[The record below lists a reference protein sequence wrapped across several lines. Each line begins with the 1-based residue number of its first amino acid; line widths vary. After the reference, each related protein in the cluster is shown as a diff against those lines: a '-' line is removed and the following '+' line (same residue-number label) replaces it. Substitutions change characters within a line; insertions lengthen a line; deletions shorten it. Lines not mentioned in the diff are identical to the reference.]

1 MDGVGELSGVDVVAA
16 IILIGAIAR
25 GAVIGAIREAFSLAA
40 VAVALIVARLGTVPA
55 AAWLSANAPLE
66 LAPWTA
72 TLLAGAALVIG
83 SLIAVGLLGR
93 VLRAGIRAAGLG
105 FFDRL
110 AGGAL
115 GAAEGAL
122 VVAVGIALATAAL
135 GPDHRT
141 LKETETLAAYRVALD
156 WAALDWADTDAL
168 TDVAAPPR
176 ARRR

>member
-1 MDGVGELSGVDVVAA
+1 MAGVGELSGVDAVAA
-16 IILIGAIAR
+16 IILIVAIAR

-55 AAWLSANAPLE
+55 AAWLASNAPLE
-66 LAPWTA
+66 LAPWA
-72 TLLAGAALVIG
+72 TTILAGAALVIG
-83 SLIAVGLLGR
+83 SLIAVGLSGR

-135 GPDHRT
+135 GADHRT
-141 LKETETLAAYRVALD
+141 LRGTETLAAYQ
-156 WAALDWADTDAL
+156 AALEWSDADAL
-168 TDVAAPPR
+168 ADVAAPPR